1 MPVAASIHIL
11 VVDDQMSIRSLV
23 RSGLNQLGVVHIAEA
38 ADGVD
43 AMKSLMLSPV
53 HLIISDFNM
62 PNMDGLELLKAVRAN
77 PPTSKTAFIMLT
89 GRADRELVQKA
100 VQFGVNNYL
109 VKPFSA
115 RELRARVDGA
125 VRLARQ
131 RRQAAR
137 REQELRAEMV
147 AERGRVALRQS
158 QEQLEFALEAGRLGS
173 W

>member
-1 MPVAASIHIL
+1 MPAAASIHVL

-43 AMKSLMLSPV
+43 AMKSLLLNPV
-53 HLIISDFNM
+53 HLVISDFNM
-62 PNMDGLELLKAVRAN
+62 PNMDGLALLKAVRAN

-109 VKPFSA
+109 VKPFNVQVLKGKI
-115 RELRARVDGA
+115 EQVFGA
-125 VRLARQ
+125 LT
-131 RRQAAR
+131 
-137 REQELRAEMV
+137 
-147 AERGRVALRQS
+147 
-158 QEQLEFALEAGRLGS
+158 
-173 W
+173 

>member
-1 MPVAASIHIL
+1 MPVAASIHVL

-43 AMKSLMLSPV
+43 AMKSLLLNPV
-53 HLIISDFNM
+53 HLIVSDFNM

-77 PPTSKTAFIMLT
+77 PPTAKTAFIMLT

-109 VKPFSA
+109 VKPFNVQV
-115 RELRARVDGA
+115 LKGKI
-125 VRLARQ
+125 
-131 RRQAAR
+131 
-137 REQELRAEMV
+137 EQVFGVLT
-147 AERGRVALRQS
+147 
-158 QEQLEFALEAGRLGS
+158 
-173 W
+173 